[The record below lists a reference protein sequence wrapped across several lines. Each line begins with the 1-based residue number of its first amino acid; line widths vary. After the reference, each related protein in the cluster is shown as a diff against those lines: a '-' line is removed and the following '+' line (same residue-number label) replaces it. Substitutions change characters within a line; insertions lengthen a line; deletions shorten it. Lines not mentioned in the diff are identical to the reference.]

1 MNPLPI
7 IIGLAAA
14 FLLFTG
20 SSNEESSKQL
30 PEFSETSQM
39 MPTYSEKSLTTTN
52 VRRNMYESETSP
64 MNTEIKKVGGNMS
77 LSETS
82 FEDVDEDVDE
92 DVKDEDEE
100 NEDSDMSNIG
110 GQRNYYS
117 ETDTSSFSRKLREV
131 FNE

>member
-64 MNTEIKKVGGNMS
+64 MNTEIKKVGGNTS

-82 FEDVDEDVDE
+82 ED
-92 DVKDEDEE
+92 KDEDEDEDEENEE
-100 NEDSDMSNIG
+100 NEDSDMLNIG

-117 ETDTSSFSRKLREV
+117 ETDTSSFSRKLRKV

>member
-30 PEFSETSQM
+30 PEFSETSEM
-39 MPTYSEKSLTTTN
+39 MPKYSKKSLTNTTE

-64 MNTEIKKVGGNMS
+64 MNTEIKKIGGS

-82 FEDVDEDVDE
+82 ETYKYNV
-92 DVKDEDEE
+92 EDEE
-100 NEDSDMSNIG
+100 EENVEDDYEEEDYASG

-117 ETDTSSFSRKLREV
+117 ETDTSSFSRKLRKV